1 MHTSS
6 GVAGGRAIPEP
17 DEPRIPPARDPPSR
31 RAGGPAE
38 VPPRLAQDRDR
49 TAEALNDIVI
59 HRIFS
64 AGLALETALG
74 LLDVR
79 RGAAGQIQDALGELD
94 LAIWDVRN
102 VLFDH
107 DQPDPPPAGRQT

>member
-1 MHTSS
+1 
-6 GVAGGRAIPEP
+6 V
-17 DEPRIPPARDPPSR
+17 
-31 RAGGPAE
+31 
-38 VPPRLAQDRDR
+38 AQDRDR
-49 TAEALNDIVI
+49 MAEALNDIVI

-79 RGAAGQIQDALGELD
+79 CGAAGQIRDALGELD
-94 LAIWDVRN
+94 LAIWDFRN

-107 DQPDPPPAGRQT
+107 HQPDPPPAGCQA